1 MGAVRDAVLLLFISD
16 DPAVVVR
23 KEASKTRKSRV
34 VPLVD
39 PQSRET
45 HREARREALRRFCR
59 AGYAAVRLSRDQ
71 MTSGFVI
78 ARPLFLFLEMYYNSE
93 KSNSINFFGMESL
106 WRKS

>member
-39 PQSRET
+39 HET
-45 HREARREALRRFCR
+45 SVNTGYTKALQGKRK
-59 AGYAAVRLSRDQ
+59 YAF
-71 MTSGFVI
+71 TSGI
-78 ARPLFLFLEMYYNSE
+78 TR
-93 KSNSINFFGMESL
+93 
-106 WRKS
+106 